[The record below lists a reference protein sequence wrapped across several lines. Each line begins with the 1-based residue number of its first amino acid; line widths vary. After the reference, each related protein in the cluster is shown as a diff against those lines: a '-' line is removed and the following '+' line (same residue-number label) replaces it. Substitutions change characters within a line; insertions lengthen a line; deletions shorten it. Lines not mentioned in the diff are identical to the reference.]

1 MDPARRLMTTAGHP
15 PRTTGHPTGPQTSQ
29 PARRPEDAARY
40 KPPASYT
47 PPTTGHTTGPQT
59 TQPTRDPQGAD
70 SNTPETTG
78 HTTGPQTTQPARC
91 SEGAAGYGPEIA
103 VYGTGL
109 QTTRLT
115 RCPQGGVHWQHTRGR
130 NHPAPYPRI
139 PAGFA
144 ARALQ
149 ASDDTLRFATP
160 LHADGHSATW
170 HTTGT
175 RSAAR
180 VLLDQD
186 GSGPPLAPLLA
197 SLGARLKI
205 LHTPGPTPPPDAYAL
220 PPGLARLRP
229 WLAQGRGTRAGAGFH
244 YRLRTQLGTER
255 LSKLRDFTET
265 LLQPTAQDTVLHG
278 WLTLGNIIPPHT
290 PGPRTPATVLSGTE
304 AAHGRPEADLA
315 SIVGEIEEFR
325 RTAEL
330 SGHPDPALGD
340 LTTAFL
346 HHYGPGYDPGVLAAG
361 AVVRIATHAHDFAN
375 YVGWHPSLHTYIPML
390 ADLLDSDGTTCLP
403 PR

>member
-1 MDPARRLMTTAGHP
+1 MTAAGHKP
-15 PRTTGHPTGPQTSQ
+15 QTTGHDTG
-29 PARRPEDAARY
+29 A
-40 KPPASYT
+40 
-47 PPTTGHTTGPQT
+47 HT
-59 TQPTRDPQGAD
+59 TQPTRSPQATAGHE
-70 SNTPETTG
+70 PEITVYGTG
-78 HTTGPQTTQPARC
+78 LHTTQPTRRSEDAASHEPQTT
-91 SEGAAGYGPEIA
+91 SHGTGAHTTPPTRGPQATAGHEPEIT

-144 ARALQ
+144 ARAQQ

-160 LHADGHSATW
+160 LHANDHSATW
-170 HTTGT
+170 HTAGT

-186 GSGPPLAPLLA
+186 GAGPQLAPLLT

-205 LHTPGPTPPPDAYAL
+205 LHTPGPTPPPGAYTL

-255 LSKLRDFTET
+255 WSKLRDFTET

-278 WLTLGNIIPPHT
+278 WLTLGNIIPPDT

-304 AAHGRPEADLA
+304 AARGRPEADLA

-330 SGHPDPALGD
+330 SGHPDPALCD

-346 HHYGPGYDPGVLAAG
+346 HHYGPGYDPGVVAAG

-403 PR
+403 PH